1 MSSSND
7 ESSVERGTFE
17 RSGGRTAELHEGRG
31 SASGGSQLADG
42 ETAPQHADSPGED
55 HRGDFLQQ
63 KHSVYV
69 PPMWQRLASVWY
81 RHFRVYTR
89 NLISNGLPSFLEPL
103 IFLVG
108 IGIGLGQFIPEM
120 EGVPYLQYLASGI
133 IMTVAMFTSAFE
145 CSFGTYIRLE
155 FDKVYDGMIGAPIS
169 ADNLLVGEILWAGT
183 KGFLFS
189 LSVVIIIS
197 IFGILPVGRIILA
210 PLMGFVTGAMFATLG
225 FLVTSLVT
233 NINQFNFFFSG
244 FISPMFF
251 FSGVVFPVDRLPT
264 VLRPVT
270 EILPL
275 THPVRIVRAMAMGE
289 FEWILLFDGIYVI
302 AVTIG
307 IGAWAVHRLKR
318 KIID

>member
-1 MSSSND
+1 MSSNS
-7 ESSVERGTFE
+7 ELEPGGERLAPG
-17 RSGGRTAELHEGRG
+17 G
-31 SASGGSQLADG
+31 SAEGQSAGVSPIAGEPAPGSATD
-42 ETAPQHADSPGED
+42 P
-55 HRGDFLQQ
+55 RGAFLQER
-63 KHSVYV
+63 HEAFV
-69 PPMWQRLASVWY
+69 PPIWQRLGSVWY

-108 IGIGLGQFIPEM
+108 IGLGLGQFIPQM

-155 FDKVYDGMIGAPIS
+155 FDKAYDGMIGAPIS

-189 LSVVIIIS
+189 LSVVIVVS
-197 IFGILPVGRIILA
+197 IAGILPPLNIILA
-210 PLMGFVTGAMFATLG
+210 PFIGFVTGCMFAALG
-225 FLVTSLVT
+225 FLVTSIVS

-264 VLRPVT
+264 ALRPVT

-275 THPVRIVRAMAMGE
+275 THPVRIVRAMAMAE
-289 FEWILLFDGIYVI
+289 FQWILLLDALYLV
-302 AVTIG
+302 AVTVG

-318 KIID
+318 KIIQ